1 MASSIIARSMRRG
14 AAGAAAS
21 ARLAFQP
28 AVIAGPSTIAHRQH
42 RQAHSD
48 GRNGV
53 RNPALAQKREMAYYD
68 SGVFSGD
75 MAGEEAGQML
85 SSAITYELEKAQRVA
100 AERVVPWFFENMPDS
115 YFKHIKRSEI
125 NRHLRAISSLTVAGE
140 HSSPSLTLLADN
152 EVTYVHSGD
161 RPGLLYEILDELSKK
176 NPETTGRKPLQALKA
191 FSAKD
196 GSIVMDIFDFGKRQK
211 FTGDTEEEELG
222 KSRILEYIN
231 DLKSGKFAGEAGHAS
246 PDSELFE
253 QAALDEYMAMCSADY
268 VAISDPRRF
277 CLQREMYDRVSGTE
291 AVDVVVDD
299 DTDWGEGSKMVTIA
313 ATNMLPERF
322 MQAIAVHLDAFKIN
336 IKRAHVDVVLQ
347 PGAHAS
353 DHINYDEHREFVVM
367 CRLLVNTTTELP
379 SFDEGQYEFQDVLQ
393 GLRRVKWL
401 DDEALNLFRQHM
413 PTLGIDC
420 VLTAEVISALC
431 NALRTPLSKVD
442 RFAFAGWR
450 LNAMAQSPENL
461 PIACAIAHLLLA
473 RFNPENP
480 MDEDEFLA
488 KAAEIRNTIDEKI
501 SADDASTLLTGMV
514 EMVTHVLRTNVHEPN
529 RYALAFRIDPKVMH
543 ELADDDRPVPYGVF
557 YVHGRRF
564 DGFHVR
570 FRDIARG
577 GLRMVTP
584 KQEAYEAE
592 SCRHY
597 DEAYNLATAQQLKNK
612 DIPEG
617 GSKAVVLIR
626 PSEISQQQILVR
638 KCVKGF
644 VDSMLDLLGGDDVQD
659 RIVARNQ
666 VKDIVYLGPDE
677 QIIPEDIA
685 WMTQRATKRKY
696 FNGNAFISSKAEN
709 GLNHKEFGVTSEGVN
724 VFMEVAL
731 KRVAGIDPY
740 TQPFTVKLTGGPD
753 GDVAG
758 NMIKIMHRE
767 YGDNVKVV
775 GIADGFGA
783 AEDPEGLDMQEL
795 LRLVEEEKAIDCYGE
810 HDASLR
816 GGSCIYWDI
825 STQEG
830 NEARNTL
837 HNRVKAD
844 AFVPAG
850 GRPDT
855 IGEHSWRQFLDPETG
870 EPSAGVICEGANLY
884 LTPPAREALCT
895 EAGVMIV
902 KDSSANK
909 CGVMCS
915 SYEIMAAMLMD
926 KQEFVDN
933 KPQIVQDVQAKLKE
947 LARTEANLLFD
958 EYEKDPS
965 CQLPALSLRISN
977 AIIKVAD
984 AISAALDQMDDSEL
998 QSDKFAAVL
1007 AEHLPDKLNEIGFD
1021 RLHDRVPAAYIR
1033 QIIAKR
1039 LGTKLV
1045 YTEGL
1050 DYCERLPESA
1060 TARMALGYI
1069 DAERDLKS
1077 LVENAH
1083 STDPDTQAEWKENVL
1098 KLLGEGSP
1106 RLILEARKSSN

>member
-1 MASSIIARSMRRG
+1 
-14 AAGAAAS
+14 
-21 ARLAFQP
+21 
-28 AVIAGPSTIAHRQH
+28 
-42 RQAHSD
+42 
-48 GRNGV
+48 
-53 RNPALAQKREMAYYD
+53 MAYYD
-68 SGVFSGD
+68 SGVFSGIERETTATQFD
-75 MAGEEAGQML
+75 KNGDGKLGKEEMGQML

-125 NRHLRAISSLTVAGE
+125 NRHLRAISSLTVTGEGDE
-140 HSSPSLTLLADN
+140 HSSPSLTLLSDN

-161 RPGLLYEILDELSKK
+161 RPGLLHEIMDELSKK
-176 NPETTGRKPLQALKA
+176 NPATTGRKPLQALKA
-191 FSAKD
+191 FTAKD
-196 GSIVMDIFDFGKRQK
+196 GSMMLDIFDFGRRQK
-211 FTGDTEEEELG
+211 FTGDTEDQQLG
-222 KSRILEYIN
+222 KSRILEYID

-246 PDSELFE
+246 PDSELFD
-253 QAALDEYMAMCSADY
+253 QDALDKYMEMCSADY

-291 AVDVVVDD
+291 AVDILVDD
-299 DTDWGEGSKMVTIA
+299 DKDWGEGSKMVTIA

-322 MQAIAVHLDAFKIN
+322 MQAIAVHLDAFQIN
-336 IKRAHVDVVLQ
+336 IKRAHVDVVLE
-347 PGAHAS
+347 PGAHEC

-367 CRLLVNTTTELP
+367 CRLLVNATTELP
-379 SFDEGQYEFQDVLQ
+379 SFDGQGQYEFQDVLQ

-401 DDEALNLFRQHM
+401 DDEALSLFHQHM

-450 LNAMAQSPENL
+450 LNSMVQSPENL
-461 PIACAIAHLLLA
+461 PIACDIAHLLLA

-488 KAAEIRNTIDEKI
+488 KAAEIRATIDERI

-543 ELADDDRPVPYGVF
+543 ELADDDRPIPYGVF

-584 KQEAYEAE
+584 KQAAYEGE

-659 RIVARNQ
+659 RIVARNE

-731 KRVAGIDPY
+731 KRVGGIDPY

-795 LRLVEEEKAIDCYGE
+795 LRLVAEEKAIDCYGE
-810 HDASLR
+810 HDALLR
-816 GGSCIYWDI
+816 GGSCLYWDI

-855 IGEHSWRQFLDPETG
+855 IGEQSWRQFLDPETG
-870 EPSAGVICEGANLY
+870 KPSAGVIAEGANLY
-884 LTPPAREALCT
+884 LTPPAREALFT

-933 KPQIVQDVQAKLKE
+933 KPQIVEDVQAKLKE

-977 AIIKVAD
+977 AIIKVSD
-984 AISAALDQMDDSEL
+984 AVSAALDKMDDSEL
-998 QSDKFAAVL
+998 QSDKFGAIL

-1021 RLHDRVPAAYIR
+1021 RLHDRVPPAYIR

-1050 DYCERLPESA
+1050 DYCERLPESG

-1077 LVENAH
+1077 LVDNAH
-1083 STDPDTQAEWKENVL
+1083 STDPDTQAAWKENVL